1 MTDKPYLFLAIRDEF
16 LAIKE
21 LLGEN
26 KLLFLIL
33 LLIFIGSLYLIK
45 PFPDTRIRIAAA
57 GSDSA
62 YTLLARAQASFL
74 KTKGVDLVIE
84 ETQSSIQSAQLLI
97 AGKKGVNAAFIQG
110 GVLDGELADQ
120 INSLGSVDFEP
131 VWIFYRKGLSGHPE
145 RLKDLSN
152 LRVGVGPNPSGTWII
167 AQKLFALNG
176 IHIEKNENFKVDSY
190 EANFEDLLSGK
201 LDALINVNPV
211 TDPVIARLLREPRVE
226 LFELTHASA
235 YDKQLPFVKVV
246 TLPAASIDIAKQIP
260 PKDISLLATTT
271 NLAISKDMHPALQ
284 VMLLL
289 SSKEAQRA
297 SRSLFL
303 SNEEKFPAYMDPTI
317 PISEAASSFYDYGL
331 PQTMRYLPFWLA
343 GFIDRVWVYIL
354 TLLAIFIP
362 LSQLNFN
369 LRAIRFQIR
378 INRIQRELL
387 SYEREIK
394 SGSLPSD
401 RLSKISQ
408 RLEQLSNIE
417 MRQPIPTGCE
427 SDYFD
432 FLGRIDE
439 LRSRLN

>member
-1 MTDKPYLFLAIRDEF
+1 MSDKPYFLLAIRDEF

-21 LLGEN
+21 LIGEN
-26 KLLFLIL
+26 KLLFSIL
-33 LLIFIGSLYLIK
+33 FLIFIGSLYFIK
-45 PFPDTRIRIAAA
+45 PFPDTKIRIAAA
-57 GSDSA
+57 GGDSA
-62 YTLLARAQASFL
+62 YALLARAQASFL
-74 KTKGVDLVIE
+74 RTKGIELIIE
-84 ETQSSIQSAQLLI
+84 ETQSSIQSAQMLI
-97 AGKKGVNAAFIQG
+97 DGKKDVNAAFIQG
-110 GVLDGELADQ
+110 GVLNEELADQ

-167 AQKLFALNG
+167 AKKLFALNG
-176 IHIEKNENFKVDSY
+176 IRIEKNENFKVDSY

-211 TDPVIARLLREPRVE
+211 TDPVIARLLREPRIE

-246 TLPAASIDIAKQIP
+246 TLPAASIDIEKQIP

-284 VMLLL
+284 IMLLL

-369 LRAIRFQIR
+369 LRTTRFQIR
-378 INRIQRELL
+378 IDRIQRELL
-387 SYEREIK
+387 TYEREFENGPI
-394 SGSLPSD
+394 SED
-401 RLSKISQ
+401 RRSKISQ
-408 RLEQLSNIE
+408 RLERLSKFE
-417 MRQPIPTGCE
+417 VSQTIPAGCE
-427 SDYFD
+427 SEYFD
-432 FLGRIDE
+432 FLGRLDE